1 MNSFKITAL
10 ILILSLSGLPVM
22 GEEKAEDNQTQGAF
36 WGALIGA
43 VVGAFIGDENEDQA
57 RNAAIG
63 AAIGAGAGLLLGK
76 TLDQPQK
83 AQAAES
89 ESARADR
96 IIREMRATN
105 QQLREDLSG
114 YQQKIERLEQA
125 KSQGNVN
132 YRDLQKQKQ
141 ILQQRQASAE
151 QALSQLTNELK
162 LSQQFYRNSQ
172 RENKSNELLQWQIR
186 IAQLEQEKYELES
199 SIDDLMAMKSR
210 L

>member
-1 MNSFKITAL
+1 MNSYKITAL

-22 GEEKAEDNQTQGAF
+22 GEEKENQTQGAF
-36 WGALIGA
+36 WGAFIGA
-43 VVGAFIGDENEDQA
+43 VVGAFIGDDNEDQA

-89 ESARADR
+89 KNDRADR

-114 YQQKIERLEQA
+114 YQQKIDRLA

-132 YRDLQKQKQ
+132 SRDLQKQKE

-162 LSQQFYRNSQ
+162 LSQQLYRDSQ
-172 RENKSNELLQWQIR
+172 QENELLQWQIR

-199 SIDDLMAMKSR
+199 SIADLMAMKSR

>member
-22 GEEKAEDNQTQGAF
+22 GEEKAEENKTQGAL
-36 WGALIGA
+36 WGAFLGA
-43 VVGAFIGDENEDQA
+43 VVGALIGDDNEDQA

-89 ESARADR
+89 KNDRADR

-114 YQQKIERLEQA
+114 YQQKIDRLA

-132 YRDLQKQKQ
+132 YRELQKQKQ
-141 ILQQRQASAE
+141 ILQERQASAE

-162 LSQQFYRNSQ
+162 LSQQLYRDSQ
-172 RENKSNELLQWQIR
+172 QENELLQWQIR

-199 SIDDLMAMKSR
+199 SIADLMAMKSR